1 MKSISLPLALVKPY
15 WKRSLCALGMLAA
28 LVATDLSI
36 PRLIQRLIDRGIF
49 PSDQAE
55 VISTGILMLI
65 ISVSGTVFAVGN
77 NIFSVRVGESVARDL
92 RRKLFRKIQSLSSRE
107 LANTGTGQLMVRL
120 TSDTAAIQRL
130 TQVSLRIGTRAPL
143 MMLGSLILMI
153 RTSPGLALS
162 MLPLLV
168 VTSAMIVLFVPRMEP
183 LFGKVQARLDR
194 LNTVLHENIAGVRL
208 VRAFVRN
215 DLEDGRFDSANA
227 AFASD
232 SAGVM
237 RFMALLSPLLTVF
250 VNVGMVLVIWTG
262 GLDAIRGGITAG
274 QLVAFSNYLVS
285 TMTPLVMMTNLSN
298 VWANGLASSRRI
310 LTVLDEEPSV
320 VDRPGAREVEEGA
333 AGRIVFEGVSYRY
346 PGSPVDAVTDVNLEI
361 EPGST
366 IGFLGATGSG
376 KTTLIGLIP
385 RFYDPTAGRLLL
397 DGSDLRDCVLASI
410 RRFVAVVPQESTLF
424 SGSVFYNVV
433 FGRPSATLEEAR
445 EAARIACAL
454 EFIEELP
461 QGWETRVE
469 ERGVNLSGGQKQRI
483 AIARAV
489 LARPRVLI
497 LDDST
502 SSVDVETEAS
512 IQNRLAS
519 SLPGCTRIVVAQR
532 ISSVLSADRI
542 VLLDEGRVAAVG
554 SHSSLLADSPL
565 YKEIYDSQLGD
576 DVVGGIQ

>member
-65 ISVSGTVFAVGN
+65 ISVSGTAFAVGN

-424 SGSVFYNVV
+424 SGSVLYNVV

>member
-1 MKSISLPLALVKPY
+1 
-15 WKRSLCALGMLAA
+15 
-28 LVATDLSI
+28 
-36 PRLIQRLIDRGIF
+36 
-49 PSDQAE
+49 
-55 VISTGILMLI
+55 
-65 ISVSGTVFAVGN
+65 
-77 NIFSVRVGESVARDL
+77 
-92 RRKLFRKIQSLSSRE
+92 
-107 LANTGTGQLMVRL
+107 
-120 TSDTAAIQRL
+120 
-130 TQVSLRIGTRAPL
+130 
-143 MMLGSLILMI
+143 
-153 RTSPGLALS
+153 
-162 MLPLLV
+162 
-168 VTSAMIVLFVPRMEP
+168 
-183 LFGKVQARLDR
+183 
-194 LNTVLHENIAGVRL
+194 
-208 VRAFVRN
+208 
-215 DLEDGRFDSANA
+215 
-227 AFASD
+227 
-232 SAGVM
+232 
-237 RFMALLSPLLTVF
+237 
-250 VNVGMVLVIWTG
+250 MVLVIWTG

-320 VDRPGAREVEEGA
+320 VDRPGAREVEGGA
-333 AGRIVFEGVSYRY
+333 AGRIVLEGVSYRY

-424 SGSVFYNVV
+424 SGSVLYNVV

>member
-424 SGSVFYNVV
+424 SGSVLYNVV
-433 FGRPSATLEEAR
+433 FGSPSATLEEAR

>member
-65 ISVSGTVFAVGN
+65 ISVSGTAFAVGN